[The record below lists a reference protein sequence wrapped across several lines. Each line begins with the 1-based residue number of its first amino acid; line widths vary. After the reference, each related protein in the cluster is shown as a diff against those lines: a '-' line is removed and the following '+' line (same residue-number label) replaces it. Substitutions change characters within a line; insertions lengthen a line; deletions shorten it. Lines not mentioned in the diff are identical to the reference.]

1 MNSKYWQLHNS
12 AVAADKFL
20 NEKFE
25 ELLSAHVK
33 KVSIWL
39 IWLFVYM
46 ASSDP
51 VDFFLL

>member
-1 MNSKYWQLHNS
+1 MNSKYWQLHNG

-20 NEKFE
+20 NERSLRNYCQHMSKMF
-25 ELLSAHVK
+25 LFG
-33 KVSIWL
+33 W
-39 IWLFVYM
+39 FVYM